1 MMTDMKI
8 RALLAGAF
16 IMAVFLLPVSAA
28 FAEESQF
35 AYVYTTDLLPKGA
48 KEVEHG

>member
-1 MMTDMKI
+1 MIRSMKTRI
-8 RALLAGAF
+8 FLAA
-16 IMAVFLLPVSAA
+16 AVFFSTAFLTAIPAA

-48 KEVEHG
+48 KEV